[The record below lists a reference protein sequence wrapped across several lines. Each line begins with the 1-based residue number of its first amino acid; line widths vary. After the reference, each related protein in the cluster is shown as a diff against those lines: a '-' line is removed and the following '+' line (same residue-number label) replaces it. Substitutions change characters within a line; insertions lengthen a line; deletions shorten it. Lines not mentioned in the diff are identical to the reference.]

1 MNTSENKNP
10 HRIDPMYVD
19 VIDAP
24 STREI
29 LSREVQYSGYVLQAA
44 VEHYDL
50 DGQGTTLTRDVIHM
64 PGSVAVAALNNR
76 NEILLLRQYRH
87 PVRMNLWEVPA
98 GLLDITGEDP
108 LHAAQRELAEET
120 DLGAHHWRSLVDYYT
135 TPGAASEAGR
145 IYLAQDLY
153 EIPEA
158 NRIVRR
164 GEEAEI
170 TYRWVPLE
178 QAVRLVL
185 AGQLHNGLAIQAIL
199 AAYCAVEAQQE
210 QLPLREA
217 ADTWDFHPYVGGRR
231 IRPETFKHEE

>member
-1 MNTSENKNP
+1 
-10 HRIDPMYVD
+10 
-19 VIDAP
+19 
-24 STREI
+24 
-29 LSREVQYSGYVLQAA
+29 
-44 VEHYDL
+44 
-50 DGQGTTLTRDVIHM
+50 M

-153 EIPEA
+153 EVPEA

-185 AGQLHNGLAIQAIL
+185 AGRLHNGLAIQAIL

>member
-1 MNTSENKNP
+1 
-10 HRIDPMYVD
+10 
-19 VIDAP
+19 
-24 STREI
+24 
-29 LSREVQYSGYVLQAA
+29 
-44 VEHYDL
+44 
-50 DGQGTTLTRDVIHM
+50 M
-64 PGSVAVAALNNR
+64 PGSVAVAALNNW

-98 GLLDITGEDP
+98 GRLDITGEDP
-108 LHAAQRELAEET
+108 LYAAQRELAEET
-120 DLGAHHWRSLVDYYT
+120 DLGAHRWRSLVDYYT

-158 NRIVRR
+158 DRIVRR
-164 GEEAEI
+164 DEEAEI

-185 AGQLHNGLAIQAIL
+185 AGRLHNGLAIQAIL
-199 AAYCAVEAQQE
+199 AAYCAVGTRQE
-210 QLPLREA
+210 QLPLRDA
-217 ADTWDFHPYVGGRR
+217 ADTWDFHPYLGGRR

>member
-10 HRIDPMYVD
+10 HRIDPMYAD

-50 DGQGTTLTRDVIHM
+50 DGQGTTLTRDVIDM
-64 PGSVAVAALNNR
+64 PGSVAVAALNNW

-108 LHAAQRELAEET
+108 LYAAQRELAEET
-120 DLGAHHWRSLVDYYT
+120 DLGAHRWRSLVDYYT

-158 NRIVRR
+158 DRIVRR
-164 GEEAEI
+164 DEEAEI

-178 QAVRLVL
+178 
-185 AGQLHNGLAIQAIL
+185 
-199 AAYCAVEAQQE
+199 
-210 QLPLREA
+210 
-217 ADTWDFHPYVGGRR
+217 
-231 IRPETFKHEE
+231 